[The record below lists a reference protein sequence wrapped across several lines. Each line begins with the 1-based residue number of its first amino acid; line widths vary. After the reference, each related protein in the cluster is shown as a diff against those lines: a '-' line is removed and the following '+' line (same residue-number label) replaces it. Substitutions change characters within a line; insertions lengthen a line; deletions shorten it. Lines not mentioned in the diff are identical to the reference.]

1 MRTISVPIIL
11 AAKNQVTK
19 IVNSGWSWWR
29 FGRIWKKNATQ
40 IMTFLTYYMWAEKK
54 NAKEFPSFSQIFH
67 KKTIYFVRSMWT
79 HVAETNRCKA
89 SFELLGRRNF
99 SIISI
104 IWIRSVSRL
113 DDNWL
118 FGRRF
123 MFKRLIY
130 FIFDITELQS
140 HIVVFRHYQL
150 FFSQQIFLKISQEG
164 SRFGL
169 EKYLVFDLFLLG
181 KRLKGRPNKSLSD
194 LFTFPFRKK
203 TIDPKM

>member
-1 MRTISVPIIL
+1 MEIW
-11 AAKNQVTK
+11 Q
-19 IVNSGWSWWR
+19 
-29 FGRIWKKNATQ
+29 FGKKKRNTDYDYPP
-40 IMTFLTYYMWAEKK
+40 YYLWAENK
-54 NAKEFPSFSQIFH
+54 NTNECSSFSQFFY

-79 HVAETNRCKA
+79 HVAETTRCKA
-89 SFELLGRRNF
+89 SFELLGRRDF

-118 FGRRF
+118 FGRGF

-150 FFSQQIFLKISQEG
+150 FF
-164 SRFGL
+164 RN
-169 EKYLVFDLFLLG
+169 KYF
-181 KRLKGRPNKSLSD
+181 
-194 LFTFPFRKK
+194 
-203 TIDPKM
+203 